1 MSIKDYVKKARAA
14 LDDLNLPDGART
26 EARRD
31 RLVPLGDDAGIDRS
45 IAESIAWLCRAQ
57 DQSPTRD
64 GGVARHYSLISGWGS
79 SYPETTGY
87 IVPTM
92 LAVAEDTGDRSLE
105 LRARKML
112 DWFVKI
118 QFANGAFQ
126 GGRIDSQPVVPVTF
140 NTGQILIGLSA
151 GAAKFGEPYVSA
163 MHRAAHWLVETMDED
178 GCWRRHPTPFAHQG
192 EKAYETH
199 VSWGLFEAARASGRD
214 DYATAGLRNI
224 RWALGRQTSN
234 GWFHSCC
241 LEDPLRPLTHTI
253 GYVLRGVL
261 EAYRYSRDDELLTA
275 ACRTA
280 DGLLTALGADGHLPG
295 RLDSDWQPAV
305 PWVCLTGTVQN
316 ASCWLMLY
324 QMTGQVRYR
333 DAGFLANRFVRRTVR
348 VDGPDETRGAV
359 KGALPVY
366 GDYGRFEYLNW
377 AAKFFVD
384 ANRLER
390 EVRQRMP

>member
-1 MSIKDYVKKARAA
+1 
-14 LDDLNLPDGART
+14 
-26 EARRD
+26 
-31 RLVPLGDDAGIDRS
+31 
-45 IAESIAWLCRAQ
+45 
-57 DQSPTRD
+57 
-64 GGVARHYSLISGWGS
+64 
-79 SYPETTGY
+79 
-87 IVPTM
+87 
-92 LAVAEDTGDRSLE
+92 
-105 LRARKML
+105 ML